1 MLTLWSLQIWHWCYK
16 NECLRSIIL
25 LLTVPSERTAPAH
38 LLPSYSGMGQTRET
52 ARPLQGAGEAVLP
65 QGRLRSAEQ
74 RRMCIRVH
82 VVLHADG
89 LLSQHIRQSSGTS
102 VMGRDAWHA
111 AGRGVAKSWTQL
123 SDRTGLMVQISFLKI
138 LNKKVKISFIHGLST
153 GLG

>member
-1 MLTLWSLQIWHWCYK
+1 M
-16 NECLRSIIL
+16 
-25 LLTVPSERTAPAH
+25 PSERTAPAH

-89 LLSQHIRQSSGTS
+89 LLSQHIRQSSGSS
-102 VMGRDAWHA
+102 VTGREAWHVGLA
-111 AGRGVAKSWTQL
+111 CCRPWGRKELDTTERPNWTDGTNQL
-123 SDRTGLMVQISFLKI
+123 FKNLK
-138 LNKKVKISFIHGLST
+138 
-153 GLG
+153 